1 MEQQIEFYGY
11 FLNHKKCKIVQY
23 KCIGEKVSNSDKYY
37 RTRFYYADTGKYTN
51 SQRLVHLDTFEQ
63 VKSFRILSF
72 NDDYEHYKQIIL
84 DAYTKMIADS
94 KAKIEK
100 QEKFLEMLKPK
111 VSKIN

>member
-11 FLNHKKCKIVQY
+11 FLNHKHCKIVQY
-23 KCIGEKVSNSDKYY
+23 KCIGEKMDDKWYK
-37 RTRFYYADTGKYTN
+37 TRFYYADTGKYTN

-84 DAYTKMIADS
+84 DAYAKMIADS
-94 KAKIEK
+94 RARIEK
-100 QEKFLEMLKPK
+100 QEKFLEMLKLK
-111 VSKIN
+111 E